1 MQPGIVLKALVNMTV
16 GKNSNRQTA
25 TVVVLDTTITPI
37 ANLATVIL
45 MVLLIL
51 IVKQK
56 ASNVLV
62 SITMLESSVTS
73 AGKDFTIFL
82 NVFPVS
88 VTQQEPKQIFV
99 IQKLVI
105 VLVRTVM
112 VVEHVISVTMGTTTF
127 LAVLVSD
134 RLYVGGYPGDYK
146 LPDVSNTGFDGCVDN
161 VQIMSISVDLSKNI
175 NALDVV
181 PGCPEE

>member
-1 MQPGIVLKALVNMTV
+1 MSLFFPQLVSVATFMQPGIVLKALVNMSV

-56 ASNVLV
+56 ASNILV

-82 NVFPVS
+82 NVF
-88 VTQQEPKQIFV
+88 
-99 IQKLVI
+99 
-105 VLVRTVM
+105 
-112 VVEHVISVTMGTTTF
+112 
-127 LAVLVSD
+127 
-134 RLYVGGYPGDYK
+134 
-146 LPDVSNTGFDGCVDN
+146 VSNRSNLIIILFWIFHPHGFHFC
-161 VQIMSISVDLSKNI
+161 SINHFRLKPYNQSRMLS
-175 NALDVV
+175 LFLLF
-181 PGCPEE
+181 C